1 MDKFIAELKDC
12 VREVK
17 ERPGSDKTEGDM
29 VTIYGLSPLSYL
41 SSGVVILLNDFFA
54 TSPPC
59 SLLNLPRGA
68 PNDMVPKI

>member
-41 SSGVVILLNDFFA
+41 SSGVVILLNDFLQPVEFSSWC
-54 TSPPC
+54 TE
-59 SLLNLPRGA
+59 RHG
-68 PNDMVPKI
+68 PKN